1 MINFLPVNFITCVA
15 AHQLERLRFLQFWTR
30 SLPTNVI
37 AFGSL
42 VLSESTPS
50 LSAIAKSL
58 KMRGL
63 WHFTRVYGQYP

>member
-1 MINFLPVNFITCVA
+1 MINFLPVNFITCIA
-15 AHQLERLRFLQFWTR
+15 GHQLERLRFLQFWRR

-50 LSAIAKSL
+50 LRAIAKSL
-58 KMRGL
+58 KMRWL

>member
-1 MINFLPVNFITCVA
+1 MINFLPVNFITCIA
-15 AHQLERLRFLQFWTR
+15 GHQLERLRLVQCWMQ

-63 WHFTRVYGQYP
+63 WHFPRVYGQYP